1 MAKNGVKYP
10 QTPLASLA
18 DFFVLF
24 FRQADFSLL
33 FPLMWS
39 LLRGYCHYL
48 SLVSD
53 SAWIRGLDIKICS
66 CRQSLWKS
74 LILIFCSDALILRIR
89 ALRSI
94 SLLGSRIIFG
104 WGLKK
109 MVGNLGVIG
118 PRLLTSWT
126 KIVLQNQEKIVIQNQ
141 ERMSEFI
148 QAFIRLDFYYFN
160 CFKDFPKDQKD
171 RRLLFRI
178 PDLSKRLTSRNI
190 NRREK
195 RYFRCG
201 NSVKDYLSAG
211 HFCVFF
217 FLGRKPERSFSP
229 WSCFLFRSIQDLDLL
244 SSCCLIL
251 GDIFSGLPERN
262 VRITTQNGEGKVL
275 KYKQILS
282 SKSNQSCWQ
291 YPVLN

>member
-66 CRQSLWKS
+66 CRQCLWKS

-148 QAFIRLDFYYFN
+148 QAFIRLDFDYFN

-217 FLGRKPERSFSP
+217 FWGASLNE
-229 WSCFLFRSIQDLDLL
+229 
-244 SSCCLIL
+244 
-251 GDIFSGLPERN
+251 IFPLE
-262 VRITTQNGEGKVL
+262 VVFFFEA
-275 KYKQILS
+275 
-282 SKSNQSCWQ
+282 SKI
-291 YPVLN
+291 

>member
-24 FRQADFSLL
+24 FRQADSSLL

-39 LLRGYCHYL
+39 LVRGYCHYL

-66 CRQSLWKS
+66 CRQCLWKS
-74 LILIFCSDALILRIR
+74 LILIFCSDALI
-89 ALRSI
+89 LRSI

-148 QAFIRLDFYYFN
+148 QAFIR
-160 CFKDFPKDQKD
+160 P
-171 RRLLFRI
+171 
-178 PDLSKRLTSRNI
+178 
-190 NRREK
+190 
-195 RYFRCG
+195 
-201 NSVKDYLSAG
+201 
-211 HFCVFF
+211 
-217 FLGRKPERSFSP
+217 
-229 WSCFLFRSIQDLDLL
+229 
-244 SSCCLIL
+244 
-251 GDIFSGLPERN
+251 
-262 VRITTQNGEGKVL
+262 
-275 KYKQILS
+275 
-282 SKSNQSCWQ
+282 
-291 YPVLN
+291 